1 MAPLG
6 VSVLFAALPVADI
19 TAASAW
25 YERLL
30 GRPPDMRPH
39 AGEATWQVAQA
50 GWIYVVA
57 DVPRAG
63 SGLVTLIVD
72 DLDATLGELAD
83 RGIQAGSVETLGNG
97 VRKATVAD
105 PDGNAISFGE
115 VPSTAEG

>member
-1 MAPLG
+1 
-6 VSVLFAALPVADI
+6 VSVLFAGLPVADI
-19 TAASAW
+19 AAASAW

-39 AGEATWQVAQA
+39 AGEVTWQLAPA

-63 SGLVTLIVD
+63 SGLVTLIVH
-72 DLDATLGELAD
+72 DLDATLGELAN
-83 RGIQAGSVETLGNG
+83 RGMDAGPVETLGNG

-105 PDGNAISFGE
+105 PDGNAITFGQ
-115 VPSTAEG
+115 VPNRGEA